1 MIKTK
6 HLQNQSHHQKHR
18 FSIYDTSTEGSA
30 VKLKMRRMTLRMF
43 DCAKCDTALEV
54 CGIQTVD
61 KVLDQLLTNS
71 EKEPEEEEVIKHE
84 AAFLNAL

>member
-1 MIKTK
+1 
-6 HLQNQSHHQKHR
+6 
-18 FSIYDTSTEGSA
+18 
-30 VKLKMRRMTLRMF
+30 MF